1 MSELEKREQK
11 EVTTTSAE
19 QLKDVKNAY
28 KPDVDIYYGEN
39 ELFLAMDLPG
49 VKKGDVNIE
58 LDENNTLIIKAKSS
72 FTEPEDPLYKQF
84 RVGNYYRA
92 FTLSDEFDRDKISA
106 TLENAVL
113 EIIIPKKEEV
123 KPKKL
128 EIKV

>member
-1 MSELEKREQK
+1 MTELEKREQK

-19 QLKDVKNAY
+19 QLTDVKNSY
-28 KPDVDIYYGEN
+28 KPDVDIFYGEDK
-39 ELFLAMDLPG
+39 LFLSMDLPG

-58 LDENNTLIIKAKSS
+58 VDENNTLIIKAKSS
-72 FTEPEDPLYKQF
+72 FTEPEGPLYKQF